1 MERSLPVWLDDA
13 ADIVEDRYF
22 LLVAWCHVQ
31 SVCQALFRLFIYIY
45 ILIKSASGIVGK
57 TSLTIVAVE
66 STVYLQHIGVGVWE
80 GGQAPAANVRLC
92 LDVEVVVAHLDLGE
106 LNPHSVKARGSIL

>member
-1 MERSLPVWLDDA
+1 MMPLTLWRI
-13 ADIVEDRYF
+13 DIFF
-22 LLVAWCHVQ
+22 LLLGVMCRAFARPCLD
-31 SVCQALFRLFIYIY
+31 CFIYIY

-57 TSLTIVAVE
+57 TSLTIVAAE